1 MKTIDVIKQVA
12 TLLQLGNV
20 LNANFDELNKQDS
33 QTQKDINLIL
43 SCINEVLCD
52 VATDFLPIKKTAQI
66 QVANDSFDL
75 SSLPNF
81 HKLIKVFTIKPY
93 SVNFETLNIS
103 SGSYKIT
110 YQKLPDECTISGQ
123 ILDFLPSLTIY
134 ALSYGVASQYCT
146 ISGNYS
152 EAQMWHDKFENAMQ
166 VATRKSFVPQLKPRR
181 WL

>member
-1 MKTIDVIKQVA
+1 MKTTDVIKQVA

-20 LNANFDELNKQDS
+20 LNANFKELNQQDS
-33 QTQKDINLIL
+33 QTKKDINLIL

-52 VATDFLPIKKTAQI
+52 VATDFLPIKKTVQI
-66 QVANDSFDL
+66 QVENNSFDL

-81 HKLIKVFTIKPY
+81 HKLIKVFTTNQY
-93 SVNFETLNIS
+93 SVNLETLSIP

-110 YQKLPDECTISGQ
+110 YQKLPDECALDGQ
-123 ILDFLPSLTIY
+123 ISDFLPNLTIY

-152 EAQMWHDKFENAMQ
+152 EAEMWHNKFADAMQ
-166 VATRKSFVPQLKPRR
+166 VATRKSFLPQLKQRR